1 MMSQMLKPIEHHRVV
16 DQVYEQIRDL
26 IFRGQLKPGERLM
39 PERKMANSL
48 KVGRPAIREAIQKL
62 VQSNLVETRRGSGTF
77 VAQLETRKQPGSFAQ
92 LLQGQKFTV
101 QEFLE
106 VRMALECNGAAL
118 AAKRATEEDLQLLES
133 NIKTMKKE
141 ILESVEKRAL
151 HEDLSFHMN
160 ISYATRNMVQISLMK
175 SFYDFM
181 LHGMQEMLPRLIRIP
196 GLDPL
201 VMEQHIMI
209 FDAIRQRNPDLA
221 QDAMKV
227 HINTIMDHYGKSTFD
242 LET

>member
-1 MMSQMLKPIEHHRVV
+1 MLKPIETHRVV

-39 PERKMANSL
+39 PERKMATFL

-62 VQSNLVETRRGSGTF
+62 AESNLVETKRGSGTF
-77 VAQLETRKQPGSFAQ
+77 VARLETRGQSGSFTQ

-118 AAKRATEEDLQLLES
+118 AAKRAAEEDLKLLES
-133 NIKTMKKE
+133 DINTMKKE
-141 ILESVEKRAL
+141 ILESPEKRASY
-151 HEDLSFHMN
+151 HDLNFHMN
-160 ISYATRNMVQISLMK
+160 ISYATRNMVQIYLMK

-181 LHGMQEMLPRLIRIP
+181 LYGMKEMLPKLISIP

-209 FDAIRQRNPDLA
+209 FDAIRQRNSDLA
-221 QDAMKV
+221 QDAMKA
-227 HINTIMDHYGKSTFD
+227 HINTVMEHYRKSMSD

>member
-101 QEFLE
+101 HDFLE

-141 ILESVEKRAL
+141 MLESVEKRAL
-151 HEDLSFHMN
+151 YEDLSFHMN

-181 LHGMQEMLPRLIRIP
+181 RYGMQEMLPRLIRIS

-209 FDAIRQRNPDLA
+209 FDAIRHRNPDLA
-221 QDAMKV
+221 QDAMKE
-227 HINTIMDHYGKSTFD
+227 HINTIMEHHRKSASD

>member
-1 MMSQMLKPIEHHRVV
+1 MLKPIKHQRVV
-16 DQVYEQIRDL
+16 DLVYEQIRDM

-39 PERKMANSL
+39 PERKMADSL

-62 VQSNLVETRRGSGTF
+62 IESDLVEARRGSGTY
-77 VAQLETRKQPGSFAQ
+77 VAPLESRKQQGSFVQ
-92 LLQGQKFTV
+92 LLHGQEFTV

-118 AAKRATEEDLQLLES
+118 AAKRATDEDLNLLEN

-141 ILESVEKRAL
+141 VLESPENRVL
-151 HEDLSFHMN
+151 HQDLSFHMN

-181 LHGMQEMLPRLIRIP
+181 LSGMKETYPRLIRIP
-196 GLDPL
+196 GLDPF
-201 VMEQHIMI
+201 VMQQHITI
-209 FDAIRQRNPDLA
+209 FEAIRERNPDLA
-221 QDAMKV
+221 EKAMRA
-227 HINTIMDHYGKSTFD
+227 HIETIMDSYKEITSD
-242 LET
+242 LNSPIPL